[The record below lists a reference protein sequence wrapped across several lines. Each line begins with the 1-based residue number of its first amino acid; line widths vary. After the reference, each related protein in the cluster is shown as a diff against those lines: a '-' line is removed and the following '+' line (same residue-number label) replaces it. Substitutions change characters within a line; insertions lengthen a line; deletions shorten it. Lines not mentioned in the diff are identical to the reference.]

1 MPFETMS
8 SEKERLE
15 KGALEK
21 FAEGFTS
28 SIDRGELKFVR
39 LQTPPEADG
48 LCQLNGSPLNIEV
61 AHVYGT
67 DADVRY
73 LLGRKGYSEPTKEEK
88 FQSGLIPLNERII
101 GPMNNVLKQKA
112 KKKYFSS
119 PVWLLIRVG
128 IPILTAEE
136 FQVYQGEIK
145 IPDTHP
151 FNEIWLMCGPS
162 LQFGFM
168 QLYERA

>member
-1 MPFETMS
+1 MS

-21 FAEGFTS
+21 FAEGFTA
-28 SIDRGELKFVR
+28 SIDRGELKFVN
-39 LQTPPEADG
+39 LQKPPEADG
-48 LCQLNGSPLNIEV
+48 LCLLNGKSLSIEV

-67 DADVRY
+67 SADVRY

-101 GPMNNVLKQKA
+101 GPMNIVLKQKA
-112 KKKYFSS
+112 NKEYLSS

-128 IPILTAEE
+128 IPILTVEE
-136 FQVYQGEIK
+136 FLMYQEEIK
-145 IPDTHP
+145 IPDSHP
-151 FNEIWLMCGPS
+151 FEEIWLMCGPS